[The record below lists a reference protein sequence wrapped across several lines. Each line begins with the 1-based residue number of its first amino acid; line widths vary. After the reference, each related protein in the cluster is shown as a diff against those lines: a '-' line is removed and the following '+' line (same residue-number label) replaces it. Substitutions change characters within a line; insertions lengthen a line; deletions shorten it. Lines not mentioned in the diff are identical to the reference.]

1 MLMQFLCAFE
11 LSLALLSPHT
21 VMLSVNS
28 QGQVHERRFGK
39 LDRERSN

>member
-21 VMLSVNS
+21 VVHGNNS
-28 QGQVHERRFGK
+28 QGQVHELRCREP
-39 LDRERSN
+39 DRKGSD